1 MRNYWTSALVAII
14 GICLGYYFHGVEGAF
29 IVAILGVLEVSVSF
43 DNAVF
48 NAKILQNMSVFWQ
61 NLFLWLGILI
71 AVVGVRLLLPVLIV
85 AVTAN
90 LGFMETANMV
100 FNDTASYSKHL
111 DEASTAI
118 TAFGGMF
125 LLMIFLDFLFDSE
138 KEHHWLGG
146 VERLMGRF
154 GEHQTMSSI
163 VALVVLISVSM
174 GIEAGKVGT
183 FLFAGV
189 FGIALY
195 FVMGLL
201 KNAFEDKDTGE
212 AVTET
217 IKRGGFMS
225 FLYLEVVDA
234 SFSLDG
240 VIGAFAM
247 SNDPIIIMLGLAIGA
262 WFVRS
267 ITIHLVRAGVLA
279 ELVYLEHGAHYAI
292 GVLAAIMLCH
302 NFMHVPEM
310 FTGLA
315 GAVLI
320 ALAIFSSF
328 RHKKAEESKAPVT
341 A

>member
-14 GICLGYYFHGVEGAF
+14 GICLGYYFHGIEGAF
-29 IVAILGVLEVSVSF
+29 IVAILGILEVSVSF

-48 NAKILQNMSVFWQ
+48 NAKVLRDMTPLWQ
-61 NLFLWLGILI
+61 TLFLWIGILI
-71 AVVGVRLLLPVLIV
+71 AVFGVRLLLPVLIV

-90 LGFMETANMV
+90 LGLMETAKMV
-100 FNDTASYSKHL
+100 FNDTAAYSAHL
-111 DEASTAI
+111 DAASTSI

-125 LLMIFLDFLFDSE
+125 LLMIFLDFIFNSE

-146 VERLMGRF
+146 LERFLGRL
-154 GEHQTMSSI
+154 GEHDSMSTI
-163 VALVVLISVSM
+163 VALVVLISLTL
-174 GIEAGKVGT
+174 GIESEKSST

-195 FVMGLL
+195 YVMGML
-201 KNAFEDKDTGE
+201 KNAFEDKDAGE
-212 AVTET
+212 AFDKT

-225 FLYLEVVDA
+225 FCYLEVVDA

-247 SNDPIIIMLGLAIGA
+247 SNDPIIIMIGLAIGA

-267 ITIHLVRAGVLA
+267 ITIHLVRNGVL
-279 ELVYLEHGAHYAI
+279 EEFVYLEHGAHYAI
-292 GVLAAIMLCH
+292 GVLAAIMLSH
-302 NFMHVPEM
+302 TFLHVPEL

-320 ALAIFSSF
+320 GLAIFSSF
-328 RHKKAEESKAPVT
+328 RHKKAEEKGA
-341 A
+341 AAAA